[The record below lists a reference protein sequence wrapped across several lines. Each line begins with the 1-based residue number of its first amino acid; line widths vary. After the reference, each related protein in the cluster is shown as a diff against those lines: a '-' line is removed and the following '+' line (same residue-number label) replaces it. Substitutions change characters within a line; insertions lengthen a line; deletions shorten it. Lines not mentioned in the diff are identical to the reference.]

1 MSKYLTGSV
10 LVCLFLAAAC
20 GGNDAPRPEGSLA
33 DTAAGVQPR
42 TQQEIEAEGAPMTP
56 EQAAELG
63 VIDTTIQV
71 TPEP

>member
-1 MSKYLTGSV
+1 MSRFLTGSALICL
-10 LVCLFLAAAC
+10 LVAAAC
-20 GGNDAPRPEGSLA
+20 GGNDEPRPIDPMA

-42 TQQEIEAEGAPMTP
+42 TQQEIEAEGTPMTP

-71 TPEP
+71 TEEP